1 MSKLI
6 NDIHKMLGYIKI
18 IQQYNFFS
26 QLGNEEDID
35 YLRDK
40 VDNLYYIDDTD
51 KLIKDFEWCA
61 DMVNQLYNEVDPEF
75 KKKLL
80 KEEQDQ

>member
-6 NDIHKMLGYIKI
+6 NDIHKMLGYIRI

-35 YLRDK
+35 FLKNK
-40 VDNLYYIDDTD
+40 VDNLCYIDDTD
-51 KLIKDFEWCA
+51 ILIKDFEWCA
-61 DMVNQLYNEVDPEF
+61 DMVNSLYNEVDPEF

-80 KEEQDQ
+80 KEEQQD